1 MFNVAAFLSY
11 VFLTAYTPG
20 PNNIMAMSNASNDGF
35 KKSFRFCLGVLAGFF
50 VVVTA
55 SAVFSAAL
63 YDFIPKIEPFMRFV
77 GAAYIL
83 WLAWTILRDKPK
95 NKKGNKVRLEPNCFF
110 TGMVMQFVN
119 VKVILYGI
127 TTFSTLVLPYFTGVM
142 QVSFFVLLL
151 TVIGFS
157 GTCCWAMFGSI
168 FSRIFAEHKRGLNV
182 VMALLLGYCAI
193 SILL

>member
-1 MFNVAAFLSY
+1 
-11 VFLTAYTPG
+11 
-20 PNNIMAMSNASNDGF
+20 MA
-35 KKSFRFCLGVLAGFF
+35 
-50 VVVTA
+50 
-55 SAVFSAAL
+55 
-63 YDFIPKIEPFMRFV
+63 
-77 GAAYIL
+77 
-83 WLAWTILRDKPK
+83 
-95 NKKGNKVRLEPNCFF
+95 
-110 TGMVMQFVN
+110 MQFVN